1 MRFKVLED
9 NNIEYLVQRTK
20 AKSMSFTFKRDGT
33 VVVRIPYL
41 YTKDLANV
49 VVNKYL
55 DKIIERVKKK
65 KELVANYS
73 NGEEFIYLGQKYK
86 IMVVVSKHPK
96 VIVIDN
102 VLYLYT
108 TKDDYK
114 TKSKIINSWLIEK
127 AEVIFNILLDKVFN
141 QMKNELDQY
150 PTLEIKKFKSVWGLC
165 RIKKNTIALNIDLLH
180 TDFECIEYVICH
192 ELCHFK
198 YPNHQKEFHEMVNRY
213 VDEKALKG
221 RLKTYRFKK

>member
-1 MRFKVLED
+1 MKFKALDD

-20 AKSMSFTFKRDGT
+20 AKSMSFSFRRDGK
-33 VVVRIPYL
+33 VIVRIPYL

-55 DKIIERVKKK
+55 DKIIERSKKK
-65 KELVANYS
+65 KELSASYS
-73 NGEEFIYLGQKYK
+73 TGEEFVYLGNKYK
-86 IMVVVSKHPK
+86 IMVVLSKHPK
-96 VIVIDN
+96 VIVVDDI
-102 VLYLYT
+102 LYLYT
-108 TKDDYK
+108 KNDDFK
-114 TKSKIINSWLIEK
+114 TKQKIVNEWLKEK

-141 QMKNELDQY
+141 EMKSELDQY

-165 RIKKNTIALNIDLLH
+165 RMKKNTIALNIDLLH

-213 VDEKALKG
+213 VDENALKG